1 MEIIDYFYYGIWR
14 YANIPCFFVEY
25 NIRIWYLIF
34 CCDIRN
40 HSFEVIHTQW
50 HGAKLNIVLPSGY
63 NSDNWQRY
71 LKYGP
76 FFIDRVYLLHSN
88 ETITSRQVTFNRQTQ
103 GIFDAHF
110 IDPGR
115 INEGWIDY
123 IYIVIVTQ
131 VKKQR
136 LFKHDVFRS
145 FITIKF
151 LFSEVHF
158 LQC

>member
-88 ETITSRQVTFNRQTQ
+88 ETITSRQVTFNRQT
-103 GIFDAHF
+103 
-110 IDPGR
+110 PGNFWCSFYWPR
-115 INEGWIDY
+115 KDKWRMNRLY
-123 IYIVIVTQ
+123 IYSYSYSGEKTTP
-131 VKKQR
+131 
-136 LFKHDVFRS
+136 L
-145 FITIKF
+145 
-151 LFSEVHF
+151 
-158 LQC
+158 